1 MTSKTE
7 IVHRFYED
15 MLNQRRPELAEELI
29 TPDMTT
35 HDPAAPLGPA
45 AVRRV
50 DGFMRAGFSDLHYQ
64 VEDVISEG
72 DKAAVRW
79 TLTGTHDGDFFGTPP
94 TGRKIEVTGNVIF
107 GFDSDRINQIWAVV
121 DVNRLQQQI
130 GATRTS

>member
-1 MTSKTE
+1 MTKAE

-35 HDPAAPLGPA
+35 HDPDAPRGPA

-50 DGFMRAGFSDLHYQ
+50 DAFMRAGFSDLHYQ

-72 DKAAVRW
+72 DRAAVRW
-79 TLTGTHDGDFFGTPP
+79 TLTGTHDGDFFGNPP
-94 TGRKIEVTGNVIF
+94 TGRRIETTGNVIF
-107 GFDSDRINQIWAVV
+107 GFEGDRINEIWAVV
-121 DVNRLQQQI
+121 DVNRLQRQI
-130 GATRTS
+130 GAARTS